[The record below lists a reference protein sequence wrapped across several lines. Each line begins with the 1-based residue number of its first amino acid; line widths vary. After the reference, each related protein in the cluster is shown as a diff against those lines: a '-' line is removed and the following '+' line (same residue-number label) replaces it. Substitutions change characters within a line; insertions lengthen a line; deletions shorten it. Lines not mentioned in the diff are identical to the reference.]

1 MTLDFKSLF
10 ESAPALYLVVRADA
24 PRYTIVAVSD
34 ALLVHTLTRRDDIVG
49 RGLFEAFPDNPEDP
63 TTSAAGNTSASLAR
77 VVASR
82 APDQMPL
89 QRHDVRRPSEEGGGY
104 EERWWN
110 PVNSPVFGPSGEVE
124 HILLRVENVTDVV
137 REQRAAEQARGQIL
151 EEQRKGQDELR
162 ELVES
167 APDGI
172 FIADPDGRYLDV
184 NAAGCR
190 LLGYARD
197 EIVGRSIT
205 EFVAPEDLPRQATL
219 KRHVLRGG
227 TEVSEWLL
235 RRKDG
240 SYVPVELSANA
251 LPDGRLRAFV
261 RDVSERTEADERRRQ
276 SEAKFSGI
284 VSIAADA
291 IISIDDDHR
300 ITLFNDGSEKIFGYS
315 RAEVLGERLDML
327 LPERLRAI
335 HRRHIRAFAA
345 GGESARRM
353 GERTSV
359 IVGLRKNGEEFPA
372 DASISKLTIGGKVL
386 LTVSLRDI
394 SEHKLV
400 EDEER
405 LLAETG
411 NVLIDAGAD
420 YQRILTDVATL
431 VVRDLAD
438 WCVVDLV
445 QPSGIS
451 RIKVAHSSPDKS
463 ALCKELQE
471 YPLDRSRQSILSE
484 TLARQRPL
492 LFSEV
497 PAGFVESVARSE
509 NHLRMLRE
517 LDPRSMIV
525 TPLVARGHSLG
536 ALTLGSSSARRY
548 GPRELALAE
557 RLAGRIALA
566 VDNAR
571 LYGALEQA
579 VQTRDDVLA
588 VVAHDLRN
596 PLNSLVLEAELI
608 RGVPPHAV
616 AQRALR
622 FADVVTRSI
631 ERMDSL
637 IQDLL
642 DAARAGH
649 GGMAISC
656 RAIAPAPL
664 LVEAAETQRLLASE
678 VGLDLRLDVDGALPE
693 IWGDPQR
700 LLQVIVNLCANAM
713 KFTQRGGTITLGG
726 SRQGNHVVFRVED
739 TGRGISEALLPHIFD
754 RFWQANPS
762 DRRGAGLG
770 LSIAKSI
777 VEGHRGT
784 ISVESKPGIGSTFRF
799 TVPVAPSIHTSDSE
813 REHHAP

>member
-1 MTLDFKSLF
+1 MALDFKRLF
-10 ESAPALYLVVRADA
+10 ESSPALYLVVQADA
-24 PRYTIVAVSD
+24 PRYTIVAASD
-34 ALLVHTLTRRDDIVG
+34 AFLVHTLTKREEIVG
-49 RGLFEAFPDNPEDP
+49 RGLFEAFPDNPDDP
-63 TTSAAGNTSASLAR
+63 STSAAGNASASLAR

-82 APDQMPL
+82 APDQMPM
-89 QRHDVRRPSEEGGGY
+89 QRHDVPRPREEGGGF
-104 EERWWN
+104 EERWWI
-110 PVNSPVFGPSGEVE
+110 PVNAPLFGPSGQVE
-124 HILLRVENVTDVV
+124 YILLRVENVTDVV
-137 REQRAAEQARGQIL
+137 REQRAVERARGQIL
-151 EEQRKGQDELR
+151 EVQRKGQDELR
-162 ELVES
+162 ELIDS

-190 LLGYARD
+190 LLGYTRD
-197 EIVGRSIT
+197 EIIGRSIT
-205 EFVAPEDLPRQATL
+205 EFVAPEQLPRQATL
-219 KRHVLRGG
+219 KRHVLNGG
-227 TEVSEWLL
+227 AEVSEWLL

-261 RDVSERTEADERRRQ
+261 RDVSERAEADELRRQ
-276 SEAKFSGI
+276 SEAQFSGI

-300 ITLFNDGSEKIFGYS
+300 ITLFNDGAEKIFGYS
-315 RAEVLGERLDML
+315 RAEVLGAPLDML

-335 HRRHIRAFAA
+335 HAEYVRAFAA
-345 GGESARRM
+345 GGQSARRM

-372 DASISKLTIGGKVL
+372 DASISRLTIGGKVL
-386 LTVSLRDI
+386 LTVSLRDVT
-394 SEHKLV
+394 ELKLV

-405 LLAETG
+405 LLAETS

-445 QPSGIS
+445 QPGGVS
-451 RIKVAHSSPDKS
+451 RIKVAHSSPEKS
-463 ALCKELQE
+463 ALCKELQD
-471 YPLDRSRQSILSE
+471 YPLDRSAQGILSE
-484 TLARQRPL
+484 TLASKRSL

-497 PAGFVESVARSE
+497 PTAFVESVARSE

-536 ALTLGSSSARRY
+536 VLTLGSSSARRY
-548 GPRELALAE
+548 SPRELALAE
-557 RLAGRIALA
+557 RLASRIALA

-596 PLNSLVLEAELI
+596 PLNTLVLEAELV
-608 RGVPPHAV
+608 RSVPPDAA

-622 FADVVTRSI
+622 FADGVIRSVQ
-631 ERMDSL
+631 RMDTL

-642 DAARAGH
+642 DAARAGQ
-649 GGMAISC
+649 GGMPIRC

-664 LVEAAETQRLLASE
+664 LVEAAETQRLLASQ
-678 VGLDLRLDVDGALPE
+678 VGLELRLDVAGSLPQ
-693 IWGDPQR
+693 IWADPQR

-713 KFTQRGGTITLGG
+713 KFTQPGGTITLGG
-726 SRQGNHVVFRVED
+726 SRQGDDVVFRVED
-739 TGRGISEALLPHIFD
+739 TGRGISEALLPHVFD
-754 RFWQANPS
+754 RFWQANPG

-784 ISVESKPGIGSTFRF
+784 ISVDSKPGVGTTFRF
-799 TVPVAPSIHTSDSE
+799 TVPIAPSIHTSE
-813 REHHAP
+813 AEPEHYAH